1 MAEQKK
7 SKAKAK
13 PKPGSGADNFPDA
26 LAKLLRSRKLK
37 VPKGLEDAPP
47 EAYANQPAAFVE
59 TLAALDDEPLQRQA
73 EKVAGYAARQAE
85 RARASWDTSP
95 LILELRRRKLK
106 EPPRPARVVGA
117 AFSMKKPLREWSD
130 EAILEVAREWSKRG
144 R

>member
-7 SKAKAK
+7 TKAKAK
-13 PKPGSGADNFPDA
+13 PKGGSDTFPGA

-37 VPKGLEDAPP
+37 VPKGLAEAPP
-47 EAYANQPAAFVE
+47 DAYANQPAAFVE
-59 TLAALDDEPLQRQA
+59 TLATLDDDALQKQA
-73 EKVAGYAARQAE
+73 DKVAGYAARQAE

-95 LILELRRRKLK
+95 LIVELRRRKLK